1 MSLSGSG
8 ALTSRGPSRVYH
20 PLTSRGRPRVLDGAR
35 LRPVVITR
43 ALRPVAS
50 TPACE
55 LRHDGGDGGL
65 CHGVRVRVRV
75 RVRVK
80 G

>member
-1 MSLSGSG
+1 M
-8 ALTSRGPSRVYH
+8 
-20 PLTSRGRPRVLDGAR
+20 LDGAR

-65 CHGVRVRVRV
+65 RHGVRVRVRV